1 MTMYRQGDVL
11 IFTTN
16 QTKQEYTELEKKD
29 AGRIILQ
36 YGEVTGHAHAI
47 IDDNVEVWRK
57 PDQSIE
63 QDRFMRVLVD
73 GGVDLVHEEHD
84 TIRLPK
90 GDYIVRR
97 QREYQPD
104 GWSYVAD

>member
-1 MTMYRQGDVL
+1 MAIYRQGDVL
-11 IFTTN
+11 IISTCATG
-16 QTKQEYTELEKKD
+16 TEYTIQEQKD
-29 AGRIILQ
+29 TGRTILQ

-47 IDDNVEVWRK
+47 ISDEVQMWAK
-57 PDQSIE
+57 VGEQIE
-63 QDRFMRVLVD
+63 QDRFMKVLAD
-73 GGVDLVHEEHD
+73 GGVDLIHEEHD
-84 TIRLPK
+84 TIRIPK